1 MLCQRSVRAYPI
13 KPPMKEPA
21 AASPRPQL
29 EYQQNSPAP
38 RAGTRRGSYPLLAC
52 LSLLAAGCSTP
63 GPRHAYLYSP
73 ALGPTIRDI
82 DPFTGDETT
91 GVPAYVDHGEHV
103 LGMAYDPFTD
113 HFFIRLFP
121 GNQIRVIDRP
131 AASIKRSFRAPTL
144 PLGGHDLA
152 IRSRDRHLFF
162 TDPTAPAV
170 FETDINGELEHY
182 HKLEGLAAP
191 AWGIA
196 YDSLQDELLILP
208 AQQSD
213 RLIRFSPTGARLGE
227 LPLEVPVQ
235 GMSLA
240 FDAEAREYFASLAD
254 ASAIGVFDAR
264 GRLLRRLPRPSPE
277 RETFID
283 VGPRSLLRLF

>member
-1 MLCQRSVRAYPI
+1 
-13 KPPMKEPA
+13 MKEPA
-21 AASPRPQL
+21 AASPRPRL
-29 EYQQNSPAP
+29 EYQQSARIP
-38 RAGTRRGSYPLLAC
+38 RAKTRRVFFPLLAC
-52 LSLLAAGCSTP
+52 LALFAAGCSTP

-82 DPFTGDETT
+82 DPLSGNENT

-103 LGMAYDPFTD
+103 LGMAYDPYTD

-121 GNQIRVIDRP
+121 GNHIRVIDRP
-131 AASIKRSFRAPTL
+131 AAAIKRSFRAPAI
-144 PLGGHDLA
+144 PLGGRDLA

-182 HKLEGLAAP
+182 HKLEGLEAP
-191 AWGIA
+191 AWGVA

-208 AQQSD
+208 AQKSD
-213 RLIRFSPTGARLGE
+213 RLIRFSTTGTRLGE
-227 LPLEVPVQ
+227 LVFEVPVQ
-235 GMSLA
+235 GMSFA

>member
-1 MLCQRSVRAYPI
+1 
-13 KPPMKEPA
+13 MKEPA
-21 AASPRPQL
+21 AANRSPQL
-29 EYQQNSPAP
+29 ERQQIRPASSAKTG
-38 RAGTRRGSYPLLAC
+38 RAFY
-52 LSLLAAGCSTP
+52 SLLAGVALFTAGCSTP

-73 ALGPTIRDI
+73 ALGPTIRDV
-82 DPFTGDETT
+82 DPLSGDEKT

-103 LGMAYDPFTD
+103 LGMAYDPYTD

-131 AASIKRSFRAPTL
+131 AAAVKRSFRAPSI

-152 IRSRDRHLFF
+152 VRSRDRHLFF
-162 TDPTAPAV
+162 TDPTAPAL

-182 HKLEGLAAP
+182 HKLEGLVAP
-191 AWGIA
+191 AWGVA
-196 YDSLQDELLILP
+196 YDSLQDELLVLP
-208 AQQSD
+208 FKQSD
-213 RLIRFSPTGARLGE
+213 RVLRFSPTGARLGE

>member
-1 MLCQRSVRAYPI
+1 
-13 KPPMKEPA
+13 MKEPA
-21 AASPRPQL
+21 AAGPRPQL
-29 EYQQNSPAP
+29 EYQQIRSAASAKSR
-38 RAGTRRGSYPLLAC
+38 RAFYPLLAC
-52 LSLLAAGCSTP
+52 AALFAAGCSTP

-73 ALGPTIRDI
+73 ALGPTIRDV
-82 DPFTGDETT
+82 DPLSGDEKT

-103 LGMAYDPFTD
+103 LGMAYDPYTD

-121 GNQIRVIDRP
+121 GNHIRVIDRP
-131 AASIKRSFRAPTL
+131 AAAIKRSFRAPSI
-144 PLGGHDLA
+144 PLGGRDLA

-182 HKLEGLAAP
+182 HKLEGLEAP
-191 AWGIA
+191 AWGVA
-196 YDSLQDELLILP
+196 YDSIQDELLILP
-208 AQQSD
+208 AEKSD
-213 RLIRFSPTGARLGE
+213 RLIRFSATGARLGE
-227 LPLEVPVQ
+227 LLLEVPVQ
-235 GMSLA
+235 GMSFA
-240 FDAEAREYFASLAD
+240 FDSEAREYFASLAD

>member
-1 MLCQRSVRAYPI
+1 MS
-13 KPPMKEPA
+13 MKVQT
-21 AASPRPQL
+21 AASPGPQTKPH
-29 EYQQNSPAP
+29 QSAP
-38 RAGTRRGSYPLLAC
+38 GRQAKTSRAFFPLLAG
-52 LSLLAAGCSTP
+52 LALLFAGCSTP

-73 ALGPTIRDI
+73 ALGPTIRDV
-82 DPFTGDETT
+82 DPITGAETA

-103 LGMAYDPFTD
+103 LGMAYDPYTD

-121 GNQIRVIDRP
+121 GNHVRVIDRP
-131 AASIKRSFRAPTL
+131 AAAIKRSFRAPAI

-182 HKLEGLAAP
+182 HTLEGLAAP
-191 AWGIA
+191 AWGVA
-196 YDSLQDELLILP
+196 YDALHNELLVLP
-208 AQQSD
+208 AEKSD
-213 RLIRFSPTGARLGE
+213 HVLRFTEEGRFVAN
-227 LPLEVPVQ
+227 LPLETPVQ

-240 FDAEAREYFASLAD
+240 FDPEAREYFASLAD
-254 ASAIGVFDAR
+254 ASAIGVFDHR
-264 GRLLRRLPRPSPE
+264 GRLLRRLPRPSAD